1 MLNIGGKMI
10 RRLKWGVAGCG
21 DFAERAIIPTLH
33 LLPKSKLNSLYSS
46 DINRAKFLAEKFGV
60 QNCFNDFDE
69 FLKSDIDCVYI
80 ASANLHHYEQVIKSA
95 RAGKNIL
102 CEKPLAINSRQAE
115 EMVRV
120 CEENNVKF
128 GVNYVY
134 RFHPLVIKAK
144 EIIDKGMLGKIVS
157 ITANFNTD
165 YAPNENFR
173 FNKSLSGG
181 GALRD
186 IGTHMLDLLTYF
198 GGEISSITGVTD
210 NIIYKSEVDD
220 FAAAIVKYQKSG
232 YGFFNVSFNTK
243 KAFNRVE
250 ILGYNGAISI
260 EHLIGRSSHPCKL
273 TIDLSGEAGKAFRK
287 RGAKLLFALRAF
299 QKAFLTNKPLLVT
312 GRDGLINLKL
322 MEELEGKNAS
332 TQGTD

>member
-1 MLNIGGKMI
+1 MLKIGGKII
-10 RRLKWGVAGCG
+10 RRLKWGLAGCG
-21 DFAERAIIPTLH
+21 DFAERAFIPTLQ
-33 LLPKSKLNSLYSS
+33 LLPKSRLNALYSS
-46 DINRAKFLAEKFGV
+46 DIGRAKFLAEKFGL
-60 QNCFNDFDE
+60 QNCYDDFDK

-80 ASANLHHYEQVIKSA
+80 ASTNLDHYQQVIKA
-95 RAGKNIL
+95 AKAGKNIL
-102 CEKPLAINSRQAE
+102 CEKPLAVNSTQAE

-120 CEENNVKF
+120 CEENNVML

-157 ITANFNTD
+157 VSANFNTD

-173 FNKSLSGG
+173 FKKALSGG

-186 IGTHMLDLLTYF
+186 IGTHMLDLLIYF
-198 GGEISSITGVTD
+198 GGDAASISGVTD

-220 FAAAIVKYQKSG
+220 FAAATLKYQKSG

-260 EHLIGRSSHPCKL
+260 EHLIGRSNHPCKL
-273 TIDLSGEAGKAFRK
+273 TIDLSGEAKKAFRK
-287 RGAKLLFALRAF
+287 RGNKLLFALRGF
-299 QKAFLTNKPLLVT
+299 QKSFLSNKPLLVT
-312 GRDGLINLKL
+312 GRDALINIKL
-322 MEELEGKNAS
+322 MEELEGKNVS
-332 TQGTD
+332 TPGIG

>member
-1 MLNIGGKMI
+1 MGGKII

-21 DFAERAIIPTLH
+21 NFAERAFIPTLQ
-33 LLPKSKLNSLYSS
+33 LLPKSRVNSLYSS
-46 DINRAKFLAEKFGV
+46 DINRAKLLAEKFGV
-60 QNCFNDFDE
+60 QGSYDSFEE

-80 ASANLHHYEQVIKSA
+80 SSANLHHYEQVIKA
-95 RAGKNIL
+95 AKAGKHIL
-102 CEKPLAINSRQAE
+102 CEKPLAVNSAQAE
-115 EMVRV
+115 EMVRA
-120 CEENNVKF
+120 CEENNVKL

-157 ITANFNTD
+157 VTASFNTD

-173 FNKSLSGG
+173 FKKALSGG

-186 IGTHMLDLLTYF
+186 IGTHMLDLLLYF
-198 GGEISSITGVTD
+198 GGEVSAITGVTD

-220 FAAAIVKYQKSG
+220 FAAAILKYEKSG

-250 ILGYNGAISI
+250 ILGYDGAISI
-260 EHLIGRSSHPCKL
+260 EHLIGRSNHHPCKL
-273 TIDLSGEAGKAFRK
+273 TIDLNGEARKAFRK
-287 RGAKLLFALRAF
+287 RGNKLLFALRAF
-299 QKAFLTNKPLLVT
+299 QKSFLNNKPLLVS
-312 GRDGLINLKL
+312 GRDGLINMKL
-322 MEELEGKNAS
+322 MEELEGKNVS
-332 TQGTD
+332 TQGID